1 MDDLDARTLM
11 PFINDNLLLNSV
23 LQEVRIK
30 TSGARLKIIMTLK
43 TLEKNRLGNSALEL
57 NYVTNVTTVLNE
69 TTASDGVSRYP

>member
-23 LQEVRIK
+23 LQEVGIK
-30 TSGARLKIIMTLK
+30 TSARLKIIMTLK

-69 TTASDGVSRYP
+69 TTASDRVSRYP